1 MKKTSTNLK
10 SVLVL
15 TSVFLLLVAEALAGG
30 AGKTIKLF
38 NGKTLDGFYTYTEKQ
53 GRNHDPNHVFTVQ
66 NGTIRVSGEEFG
78 YFATEAEYENYRL
91 TTEFKWGEKTH
102 APREGLARDSGILFH
117 FVGPDKIF
125 PKSIEFQISEGGTG
139 DIIVVDGA
147 SLTVAGVTHNEGRID
162 RQGKGPWKDVAGYRD
177 PAGEVEKPHGQWN
190 KLELVA
196 AGDSVKYYVNGKL
209 VNEGTGANP
218 RRGRILF
225 QSEGAELFYRNLR
238 LTPLK

>member
-15 TSVFLLLVAEALAGG
+15 TCVFLLLAGEALAGG
-30 AGKTIKLF
+30 AGKIIKLF
-38 NGKTLDGFYTYTEKQ
+38 NGKNLDGFYTYTEKQ

-66 NGTIRVSGEEFG
+66 DGTIRVSGEEFG
-78 YFATEAEYENYRL
+78 YFATEVEYENYRL
-91 TTEFKWGEKTH
+91 TAEFKWGEKTY
-102 APREGLARDSGILFH
+102 APREGLARDSGILYH

-125 PKSIEFQISEGGTG
+125 PKSIEFQIIEGGTG

-147 SLTVAGVTHNEGRID
+147 SLTVAGVAHNEGRID
-162 RQGKGPWKDVAGYRD
+162 RRGKGPWKDVAGYRD
-177 PAGEVEKPHGQWN
+177 PAGEVEKSHGQWN

-218 RRGRILF
+218 RRGKILF